1 MYLISILIPT
11 ILERQ
16 DVFNKLVDGLY
27 KQIKDN
33 NLQDKVEVISICD
46 NRTIPLVE
54 KRNALQKLSSGKY
67 LTHLDDDDNFSDDYC
82 VRCVNAIENLSE
94 ECDIITYDQKCFV
107 NDDIF
112 IVSPNV
118 ASNFNLNPCPPKY
131 NLKTFERYPWQ
142 YHLFHKRFKEVYRTE
157 SDSPDKIKKPAMFDD
172 LNWLKKIKLEY
183 PQSVFHIDFIGHV
196 YHFEK
201 GIEGSS
207 TQ

>member
-1 MYLISILIPT
+1 MLISILIPS
-11 ILERQ
+11 ISERSET
-16 DVFNKLVDGLY
+16 FKKLQDGLY
-27 KQIKDN
+27 TQIKDN
-33 NLQDKVEVISICD
+33 NLEKKVEIISIAD
-46 NRTIPLVE
+46 NRTIPLIE
-54 KRNALQKLSSGKY
+54 KRNVLQKLSSGKY
-67 LTHLDDDDNFSDDYC
+67 FTHLDDDDNFSDDYC

-94 ECDIITYDQKCFV
+94 DCDIITYDQKCFV

-112 IVSPNV
+112 IVTPNLM
-118 ASNFNLNPCPPKY
+118 SDFNLNPDFQKY

-142 YHLFHKRFKEVYRTE
+142 YHLFHKRFKEIYRTD
-157 SDSPDKIKKPAMFDD
+157 SDSPDKINKPAMFDD

-183 PQSVFHIDFIGHV
+183 PQSVYHIDFIGHV